1 MATMTFINLPVKDLT
16 RSTEF
21 FSKLGFAFDEQ
32 FTDDNGTRMIVSDD
46 TSVMLI
52 VEPFFEGFIAP
63 QAIADASRTKEV
75 IIGLSAESNEQ
86 VDDLADRAVANGAES
101 LGEPVADEYMYMRG
115 FRDLDGHQWS
125 FIHMDPSA
133 FAEQ

>member
-1 MATMTFINLPVKDLT
+1 
-16 RSTEF
+16 
-21 FSKLGFAFDEQ
+21 
-32 FTDDNGTRMIVSDD
+32 
-46 TSVMLI
+46 
-52 VEPFFEGFIAP
+52 
-63 QAIADASRTKEV
+63 V